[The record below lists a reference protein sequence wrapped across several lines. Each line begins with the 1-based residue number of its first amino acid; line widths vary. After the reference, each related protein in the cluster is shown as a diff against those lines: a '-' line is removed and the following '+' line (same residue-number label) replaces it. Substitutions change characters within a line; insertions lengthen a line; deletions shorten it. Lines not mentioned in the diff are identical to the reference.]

1 MQAPELGKSCSH
13 ENQPNSKPHDQ
24 RCCAPCA
31 RGGEHA
37 SVLGQQHDTTQE
49 GQGEWI
55 GQLLVRPAQA
65 EQVHRMLAIHIIK
78 EEVPFIKVECPAL
91 RKAFAIAGVQL
102 KGEKAFR
109 TTYLNRLFEE
119 CSKAVLL

>member
-1 MQAPELGKSCSH
+1 MGSSMTPPK
-13 ENQPNSKPHDQ
+13 
-24 RCCAPCA
+24 RA
-31 RGGEHA
+31 RESILDSFTVHP
-37 SVLGQQHDTTQE
+37 V
-49 GQGEWI
+49 
-55 GQLLVRPAQA
+55 QL

-78 EEVPFIKVECPAL
+78 EEVPFIKLECPAL

-119 CSKAVLL
+119 CSSRDNCRS